1 MSEQQKKYA
10 KFHAI
15 RITHEAFCKLH
26 AKANEAM
33 INGNRYSLGEIASNI
48 LVKA

>member
-1 MSEQQKKYA
+1 MSEPQKKYS
-10 KFHAI
+10 KYHAI

-33 INGNRYSLGEIASNI
+33 INGDRFSLGEIASKI
-48 LVKA
+48 LVNA